1 MTALAQQTQPAYE
14 YRSNDIIATLEDLKD
29 QFYANKKDQ
38 DTEEFDLNA
47 AWEKK
52 DLNMKNE
59 KKFAEESKDQKEKFV
74 EKKTETKETAQ
85 ADLAAETADK
95 NADEAFM
102 KVLTGECETKAKLWD
117 QRSTTRAGELK
128 SIADAMAVLNEKVST
143 SVKANKRLAQ
153 VQISKGPVT
162 KGHWQ

>member
-1 MTALAQQTQPAYE
+1 MTALAQQNQPAYE

-74 EKKTETKETAQ
+74 EKKTETKETAA
-85 ADLAAETADK
+85 ADLAAEDADK
-95 NADEAFM
+95 KADEAFM
-102 KVLTGECETKAKLWD
+102 KVLTGECEAKAKMWD

-128 SIADAMAVLNEKVST
+128 SIADAMAVLKEKVST
-143 SVKANKRLAQ
+143 SFGANKRLAQ
-153 VQISKGPVT
+153 LQL
-162 KGHWQ
+162 